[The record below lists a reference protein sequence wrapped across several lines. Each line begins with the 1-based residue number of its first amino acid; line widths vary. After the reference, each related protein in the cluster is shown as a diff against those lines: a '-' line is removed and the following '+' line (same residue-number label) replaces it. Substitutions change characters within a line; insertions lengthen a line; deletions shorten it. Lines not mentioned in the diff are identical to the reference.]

1 MISCKSY
8 ETRKLLCTSHVIQA
22 TQQHHQLHKGAC
34 NGVKQLWPWIDKL
47 DSIQI
52 QTLTIAPWTCL
63 SPNPCSIYFIVMIIY
78 LFFSSRS
85 KRNFKITVQ
94 PNWLWQLKTR
104 KLVMPQAQPSLST
117 IVLNVSLH
125 FWQYRGVI
133 WDGWLD
139 LQKKTINLVL
149 ELPDSQSENFSNYD
163 QDLGY
168 GRWWR
173 IARLASGDIP
183 QDTVP
188 ADLRCWG

>member
-1 MISCKSY
+1 LIMDRQ
-8 ETRKLLCTSHVIQA
+8 TG
-22 TQQHHQLHKGAC
+22 QHT
-34 NGVKQLWPWIDKL
+34 
-47 DSIQI
+47 DSNFNHSS
-52 QTLTIAPWTCL
+52 LTCL
-63 SPNPCSIYFIVMIIY
+63 SPNPCIYFIVMIIY
-78 LFFSSRS
+78 LFFSSRR

-149 ELPDSQSENFSNYD
+149 ELPDSQSENMVD
-163 QDLGY
+163 DG
-168 GRWWR
+168 G